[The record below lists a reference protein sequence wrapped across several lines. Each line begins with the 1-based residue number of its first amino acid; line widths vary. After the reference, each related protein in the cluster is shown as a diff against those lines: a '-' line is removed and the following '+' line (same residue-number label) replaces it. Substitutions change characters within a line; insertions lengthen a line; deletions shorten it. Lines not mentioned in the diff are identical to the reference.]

1 MSQYSVLVSF
11 LTSYLREELFYFLS
25 ELIALIQR
33 PCQIVN
39 LFIGPL
45 VLVPHDPL
53 VLFHRLLGG
62 DVVAPHFG
70 ELLVDLHIELCLELR
85 QIVIHRPLLQRNSC

>member
-1 MSQYSVLVSF
+1 MPLLNV
-11 LTSYLREELFYFLS
+11 
-25 ELIALIQR
+25 R

-39 LFIGPL
+39 LLIGPL

-53 VLFHRLLGG
+53 VLFHGLLGG

-85 QIVIHRPLLQRNSC
+85 QDRSSFIGRFYREILVELYPFYFILN